1 LPRELFL
8 QNHQPI
14 SQQQH
19 LLQLGPA
26 LDLNSSSP
34 RNQEQLSSEFRNDS
48 SNSQQQNLNQNLLS
62 PRINDLTSSCPHLPR
77 YLQRPR
83 QLSSGMND
91 SKSASPRLNLQRPL
105 QLSSANIEEK
115 EDVEE
120 NESKLN
126 ISDENELDENELNKI
141 FLDDENMARSLSN
154 DDDKDDQSS
163 DSIASTPRQSSRL
176 EELFQSSPRLTGSI
190 YGSTPRCCQKSQRKK
205 KKASDQPPLKVG
217 STGDVF
223 SNDVFSNDGHLEL
236 FNKVSKGSTVPSLIQ
251 SEHFKVGPTGEV
263 FSNYGHKS
271 SPYKKVTKDSY
282 VPAMKT
288 GSTGSRYFSNYAY
301 AVPNKKKVKIGG
313 KEKLN
318 NINKKKQD
326 LQ

>member
-1 LPRELFL
+1 M
-8 QNHQPI
+8 
-14 SQQQH
+14 
-19 LLQLGPA
+19 G
-26 LDLNSSSP
+26 
-34 RNQEQLSSEFRNDS
+34 
-48 SNSQQQNLNQNLLS
+48 
-62 PRINDLTSSCPHLPR
+62 
-77 YLQRPR
+77 
-83 QLSSGMND
+83 
-91 SKSASPRLNLQRPL
+91 
-105 QLSSANIEEK
+105 
-115 EDVEE
+115 
-120 NESKLN
+120 
-126 ISDENELDENELNKI
+126 DENELNKI
-141 FLDDENMARSLSN
+141 FLDDENMVMSVSN
-154 DDDKDDQSS
+154 VDDKDDPSQQHGSSFPQNLYLDNFVSESS

-176 EELFQSSPRLTGSI
+176 EELFQSSPKLIGST
-190 YGSTPRCCQKSQRKK
+190 YGSTPRCCEKSQRKK

-271 SPYKKVTKDSY
+271 SPYKKVSKDSY